1 MASWDSIH
9 LVSIRYAL
17 QNLAGNSTSSWHF
30 SKCFINTVNSD
41 ILLLSYAVIFCLL
54 YSRDFWCSFCC
65 RFNRALSAVLT
76 GVVHVNDGFAVRCTS
91 VSRCAV
97 VYGEGLY
104 VLVWRGN
111 AGRLSALVEVPQRF
125 YNRTLGLLGH
135 WSSNR
140 TDDFLLSNGRM
151 VPSLNNNVPSEQ
163 SLLPFGQSCAW
174 TLQLDSVF
182 VWKC

>member
-1 MASWDSIH
+1 MHFRILREIARH
-9 LVSIRYAL
+9 LGISANVL
-17 QNLAGNSTSSWHF
+17 W
-30 SKCFINTVNSD
+30 
-41 ILLLSYAVIFCLL
+41 ILWVPIYYLL
-54 YSRDFWCSFCC
+54 YCRDFLCSSCF
-65 RFNRALSAVLT
+65 RFNRELSFVLT
-76 GVVHVNDGFAVRCTS
+76 GVVHVNERGFVVRCTS

-111 AGRLSALVEVPQRF
+111 AGRLSTLVEVPQRF

-140 TDDFLLSNGRM
+140 ADDFLLSNGRM
-151 VPSLNNNVPSEQ
+151 VPSLNNSVPSEQ

-182 VWKC
+182 VRKC